1 MNGLRAVKKSIRQ
14 SEDATY
20 QSVEIKNAGKKYCEF
35 SEEQQK

>member
-14 SEDATY
+14 SEDETY

-35 SEEQQK
+35 SGEKE